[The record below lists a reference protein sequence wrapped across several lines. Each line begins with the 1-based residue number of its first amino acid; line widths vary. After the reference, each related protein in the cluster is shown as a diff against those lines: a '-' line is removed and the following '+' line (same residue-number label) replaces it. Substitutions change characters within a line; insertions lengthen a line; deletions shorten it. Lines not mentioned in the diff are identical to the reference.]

1 MAATTHVPLE
11 VYLHSDYSPD
21 AEYIDGEV
29 RERPVGEDSH
39 SAWQL
44 AICTWFASHVS
55 EWHIRVR
62 PELRIQVNPLNFL
75 VADVAILD
83 GSIPKARFATH
94 PPVAVFEVLS
104 PENSMRE
111 MMRKFDLYRAMGIP
125 HIWLI
130 DPEEQ
135 TAIWRRFTSEGLV
148 ESSHFEYSPLGIHFE
163 MQEIGKLVD

>member
-1 MAATTHVPLE
+1 MATTTPASLE
-11 VYLHSDYSPD
+11 IYLRSDYSPD

-29 RERPVGEDSH
+29 RERPAGEDSH

-44 AICTWFASHVS
+44 AICSWFQEHAK
-55 EWHIRVR
+55 EWSIRIR
-62 PELRIQVNPLNFL
+62 PELRVQVNPLNFL

-83 GSIPKARFATH
+83 ASLPRERFAVH

-111 MMRKFDLYRAMGIP
+111 MMRRFELYRAMGIP
-125 HIWLI
+125 QIWLI
-130 DPEEQ
+130 DPEDPNQ
-135 TAIWRRFTSEGLV
+135 VWRRFTESGLTPST
-148 ESSHFEYSPLGIHFE
+148 EFAYPLLGIHFE